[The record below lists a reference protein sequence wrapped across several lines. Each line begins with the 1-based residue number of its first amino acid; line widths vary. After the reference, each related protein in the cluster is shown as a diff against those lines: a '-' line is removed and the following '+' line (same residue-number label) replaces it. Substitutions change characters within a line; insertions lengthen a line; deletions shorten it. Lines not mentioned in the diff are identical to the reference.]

1 MGPALGAVCLIAAGA
16 VACRAA
22 CMRLACHRP
31 LSTKL
36 PERGG
41 LGLDPAR
48 RARYTRRA
56 RGVGLPPCAVPTGT
70 DPLPRPAPPT
80 LRSRRAGP
88 SHQPREQRAARPSGV
103 PPGASLWGWFRPRG
117 PLKRA
122 LRAHRVGLC
131 PAVGQSSTRSR
142 AIAPPLRRSR
152 RRAVGLVPAAAR
164 TAQVWAVHIRSA
176 ADRVALAARVAR
188 GAPAWPRGRLSPADA
203 SRRPGVLFSIVLELP
218 TAPRETA
225 KIKVAGG
232 PGRPDEGSI
241 EGGGRRERG
250 GGEQPKRAPPR

>member
-1 MGPALGAVCLIAAGA
+1 M
-16 VACRAA
+16 
-22 CMRLACHRP
+22 
-31 LSTKL
+31 
-36 PERGG
+36 
-41 LGLDPAR
+41 R
-48 RARYTRRA
+48 RADRH
-56 RGVGLPPCAVPTGT
+56 
-70 DPLPRPAPPT
+70 RPAPPT
-80 LRSRRAGP
+80 VWSRRAGP
-88 SHQPREQRAARPSGV
+88 SHQPREQRAARPSGG

-122 LRAHRVGLC
+122 LRAHRVGRC

-152 RRAVGLVPAAAR
+152 RRAAGLVPAAAR

-188 GAPAWPRGRLSPADA
+188 GAPAAPQGRLSPADA
-203 SRRPGVLFSIVLELP
+203 SRRQGVLFSIVLELP

-250 GGEQPKRAPPR
+250 GGEQPKRAPQRQSRGPWPWFYLRRHVGPAPRAKKKSSRVGLTDRTGLDKKPE